1 MGRWLPAY
9 APPVV
14 NEPEGQ
20 RDGRDFQAVVGRVAA
35 ATDQAGEA
43 CIAEANTQ
51 AVCRWRRLGPAAP
64 AFITAST
71 QILVLRIANLCEDL
85 RQLVCHSFAVVGGVD
100 GSRGPHPSAGTA
112 EACRETHLT
121 R

>member
-51 AVCRWRRLGPAAP
+51 AVCRWRRVGPAAP
-64 AFITAST
+64 LSSPRQRKFSLCGSRTCAKISIIWFVTAS
-71 QILVLRIANLCEDL
+71 R
-85 RQLVCHSFAVVGGVD
+85 
-100 GSRGPHPSAGTA
+100 
-112 EACRETHLT
+112 
-121 R
+121 

>member
-51 AVCRWRRLGPAAP
+51 AVCRWRRVGPSAP
-64 AFITAST
+64 LPSPRRREMLA
-71 QILVLRIANLCEDL
+71 LRIANLCEDL
-85 RQLVCHSFAVVGGVD
+85 HHLVCHSFAVVGGVD
-100 GSRGPHPSAGTA
+100 GSRGHIHRQEQPKRVAK
-112 EACRETHLT
+112 RI
-121 R
+121 